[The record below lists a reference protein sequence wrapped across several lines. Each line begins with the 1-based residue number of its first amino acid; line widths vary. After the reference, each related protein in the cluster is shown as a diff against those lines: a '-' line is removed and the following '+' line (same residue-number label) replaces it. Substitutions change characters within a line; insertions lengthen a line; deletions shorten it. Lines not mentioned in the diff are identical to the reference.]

1 MFYNLQEMNK
11 AYLLLGLVMLLIFY
25 GCQNAVQKK
34 SLTPEEQSKYI
45 AKGRMIT
52 AFSLKALSGEVMQAI
67 NEGGVQHAVD
77 YCNVH
82 ASPLI
87 DSLSVKHNAK
97 ISRVSDRYRNPAN
110 KPGGLDLTVI
120 EAYREQLAAGN
131 VLQPHLEVTSDE
143 IIFYSPILILNPVCL
158 NCHGEAG
165 TTALQENIDFIK
177 AKYPEDM
184 AVGYKLGDLRGVWK
198 IIIL

>member
-1 MFYNLQEMNK
+1 MSK
-11 AYLLLGLVMLLIFY
+11 VYLLFSLILVLIFS
-25 GCQNAVQKK
+25 GCENAIQKR

-52 AFSLKALSGEVMQAI
+52 AMSLKALSGEVMQAI

-82 ASPLI
+82 ASSLI
-87 DSLSVKHNAK
+87 DSLSVKYEAK
-97 ISRVSDRYRNPAN
+97 ISRVSDRYRNPEN
-110 KPGGLDLTVI
+110 KPGELDLTVI

-131 VLQPHLEVTSDE
+131 ELQPHLEVTADE

-165 TTALQENIDFIK
+165 STALQENVDFIK
-177 AKYPEDM
+177 SKYPEDM
-184 AVGYKLGDLRGVWK
+184 ATGYKLGDLRGAWK
-198 IIIL
+198 IVLSSL

>member
-1 MFYNLQEMNK
+1 MRK
-11 AYLLLGLVMLLIFY
+11 AYLLLGLVMLLILS
-25 GCQNAVQKK
+25 GCQNAVQKRT
-34 SLTPEEQSKYI
+34 LTPEEQTQYI
-45 AKGRMIT
+45 SKGRMIT
-52 AFSLKALSGEVMQAI
+52 AMSLKALSGEVMQAI

-87 DSLSVKHNAK
+87 DSLSVKYEAK
-97 ISRVSDRYRNPAN
+97 ISRVSDKYRNPAN
-110 KPGGLDLTVI
+110 KPGELDLTVI

-131 VLQPHLEVTSDE
+131 ELQPHLEVTADE

-165 TTALQENIDFIK
+165 STSQQENIDFIK
-177 AKYPEDM
+177 SKYPEDL
-184 AVGYKLGDLRGVWK
+184 ATGFKLGDLRGVWK
-198 IIIL
+198 IVLNSL